1 LCVGG
6 FRQAA
11 AKKILG
17 AWQRARNEQKES
29 KQELKDTQRAVQA
42 LQQQGSSRA
51 GGEVQDKGQPAPVTA
66 GCGGRI
72 GCRGRIEGG
81 RGGGNRSKKQVST
94 VSLGSSASGALSAVS
109 QQGQLGHHKKKR
121 KTAHQK
127 CDAERPS
134 QISVTP
140 RECVFITAVPITG
153 RVVPQARVRKLS

>member
-1 LCVGG
+1 M

-17 AWQRARNEQKES
+17 GWQRARNEQKES

-81 RGGGNRSKKQVST
+81 RGGTEQPLKEASFHGF
-94 VSLGSSASGALSAVS
+94 LGIVCLGCIICCVAAGAA
-109 QQGQLGHHKKKR
+109 G
-121 KTAHQK
+121 
-127 CDAERPS
+127 PS
-134 QISVTP
+134 QKEKEDCSSKV
-140 RECVFITAVPITG
+140 
-153 RVVPQARVRKLS
+153 

>member
-1 LCVGG
+1 M

-17 AWQRARNEQKES
+17 GWQRERVCCLLVLNLVSSTLSCRARNEQKES

-109 QQGQLGHHKKKR
+109 QQGQLGHHKKK
-121 KTAHQK
+121 KEDCSSK
-127 CDAERPS
+127 
-134 QISVTP
+134 V
-140 RECVFITAVPITG
+140 
-153 RVVPQARVRKLS
+153 

>member
-1 LCVGG
+1 M

-81 RGGGNRSKKQVST
+81 RGGSNRSKKQVST

-127 CDAERPS
+127 CDEAIADFCNAEGVCVYYCS
-134 QISVTP
+134 TYY
-140 RECVFITAVPITG
+140 REG
-153 RVVPQARVRKLS
+153 RSTSSSPKAFVR